1 MPNKMQ
7 RGTDPAAAILVIPAE
22 RRVLSSTI
30 PRHARLARRVRRTAY
45 ANILEPSAVW
55 IPGWREWAFSAKTC
69 GAALLALLIAL
80 WADLPRP
87 YWALATVYIVTQPLS
102 GATRSKGVYRI
113 CGTLIGVAVA
123 IALLPNLVDSP
134 ELLVLAIALW
144 VALCLYL
151 SLLDRTP
158 RAYLFMLAG
167 YTVALIGFPAVE
179 APDTIFDTAV
189 ARAEEICLGI
199 LCATL
204 VSSIVLPQPVGPAVS
219 ARIDAWLH
227 EAGLWTGEVLSGAGA
242 DPGVRAQR
250 LRLAVDAAEIDA
262 LTTHLGFDDDGQRV
276 VPWLRILHGRMLM
289 LLPILSSLA
298 DRITTLRD
306 RGELSTE
313 LQNILRQAEAWSRTD
328 APPAEGTELLRGLI
342 AGADRPLGRAATWS
356 DLLRASLLERLTAFV
371 DVADDCRRLRAH
383 IARGGGPLRQPL
395 AWRSEFDAVAR
406 HRDHGMALRS
416 ALSAFLTVLVCAAV
430 WIATA
435 WPDGATATLMA
446 AMVCC
451 LFATQDDP
459 APAILSF
466 AHWSTVAA
474 VGAGVLQF
482 GILPR
487 AQDFETLAF
496 VLGVPLLLC
505 GLMMARPRTA
515 GAGVAVGMNGALL
528 LALQESYSAD
538 FAAFANTALAL
549 IGGLWAAALMTRL
562 VRSVGAEQSA
572 MRLLRAGRAT
582 LADAAQYR
590 GRGDRAVFAALML
603 DRLCLLV
610 PRLAAAAPDSPVRSV
625 DSLAQLRAG
634 MNIVVIRRARHTL
647 PVPCVAAVDAVLDAV
662 ARHFRAPVAPPAQEL
677 RHRVDAAL
685 DLLVGTV
692 GSDGRRAALLGLTGL
707 RQSLFP
713 DAPPYRSDGTSGGAT
728 GRAARAA
735 SSVPA
740 PSPVAA

>member
-1 MPNKMQ
+1 M
-7 RGTDPAAAILVIPAE
+7 
-22 RRVLSSTI
+22 
-30 PRHARLARRVRRTAY
+30 
-45 ANILEPSAVW
+45 W

-80 WADLPRP
+80 WADLSRP
-87 YWALATVYIVTQPLS
+87 YWAVATVYIVTQPLS

-113 CGTLIGVAVA
+113 FGTLVGVVA
-123 IALLPNLVDSP
+123 TIALLPNLVNAP

-151 SLLDRTP
+151 ALLDRTP
-158 RAYLFMLAG
+158 RAYLFMLSG

-179 APDTIFDTAV
+179 EPGTIFDTAV

-199 LCATL
+199 VCATL
-204 VSSIVLPQPVGPAVS
+204 VSSLVLPQPVGPAVS
-219 ARIDAWLH
+219 ARIDAWLQ
-227 EAGLWTGEVLSGAGA
+227 EAGLWTSEVLSSHGA

-262 LTTHLGFDDDGQRV
+262 LTTHLGFDDGGKRV

-298 DRITTLRD
+298 DRIAALRA
-306 RGELSTE
+306 RGELSDE
-313 LQNILRQAEAWSRTD
+313 IEDILRRVEAWSRAE
-328 APPAEGTELLRGLI
+328 APPAEEAHLLRSLI
-342 AGADRPLGRAATWS
+342 AGADGPIGRGATWN
-356 DLLRASLLERLTAFV
+356 DLLRASLLQRLKAFV
-371 DVADDCRRLRAH
+371 EISADCRLLRAH

-395 AWRSEFDAVAR
+395 AWRSEFNAVAR

-416 ALSAFLTVLVCAAV
+416 ALSAFLTILVCAAF
-430 WIATA
+430 WIATE
-435 WPDGATATLMA
+435 WPDGATAALMA

-459 APAILSF
+459 APTILSF

-474 VGAGVLQF
+474 IGAVVLQF
-482 GILPR
+482 AVLPR
-487 AQDFETLAF
+487 VQDFETLAY
-496 VLGVPLLLC
+496 VLAVPLLLC
-505 GLMMARPRTA
+505 GLLMARPKTA
-515 GAGVAVGMNGALL
+515 HAGIAVGLNGPLL
-528 LALQESYSAD
+528 LALQETYSAD
-538 FAAFANTALAL
+538 LAALANTALAL
-549 IGGLWAAALMTRL
+549 IGGLWVAALMTRL

-572 MRLLRAGRAT
+572 MRLLRAGRAA

-610 PRLAAAAPDSPVRSV
+610 PRLAAAAPDSPVRKV
-625 DSLAQLRAG
+625 DSLAQMRTG

-647 PVPCVAAVDAVLDAV
+647 PTPCVAAVDAVLDSV
-662 ARHFRAPVAPPAQEL
+662 ARQFRAPDAPPDQDL
-677 RHRVDAAL
+677 RHRIDAAL
-685 DLLVGTV
+685 ALIVGTA
-692 GSDGRRAALLGLTGL
+692 GGDGRRAALLGLTGL

-713 DAPPYRSDGTSGGAT
+713 DAPPYSADEPSG
-728 GRAARAA
+728 AAARRAA
-735 SSVPA
+735 SAAKAGPA
-740 PSPVAA
+740 SVAA

>member
-1 MPNKMQ
+1 
-7 RGTDPAAAILVIPAE
+7 
-22 RRVLSSTI
+22 
-30 PRHARLARRVRRTAY
+30 
-45 ANILEPSAVW
+45 VW

-80 WADLPRP
+80 WADLSRP
-87 YWALATVYIVTQPLS
+87 YWAVATVYIVTQPLS

-113 CGTLIGVAVA
+113 FGTLVGVVA
-123 IALLPNLVDSP
+123 TIALLPNLVNAP

-151 SLLDRTP
+151 ALLDRTP
-158 RAYLFMLAG
+158 RAYLFMLSG

-179 APDTIFDTAV
+179 EPGTIFDTAV

-199 LCATL
+199 VCATL
-204 VSSIVLPQPVGPAVS
+204 VSSLVLPQPVGPAVS
-219 ARIDAWLH
+219 ARIDAWLQ
-227 EAGLWTGEVLSGAGA
+227 EAGLWTSEVLSSHGA

-262 LTTHLGFDDDGQRV
+262 LTTHLGFDDGGKRV

-298 DRITTLRD
+298 DRIAALRA
-306 RGELSTE
+306 RGELSDE
-313 LQNILRQAEAWSRTD
+313 IEDILRRVEAWSRAE
-328 APPAEGTELLRGLI
+328 APPAEEAHLLRSLI
-342 AGADRPLGRAATWS
+342 AGADGPIGRGATWN
-356 DLLRASLLERLTAFV
+356 DLLRASLLQRLKAFV
-371 DVADDCRRLRAH
+371 EISADCRLLRAH

-395 AWRSEFDAVAR
+395 AWRSEFNAVAR

-416 ALSAFLTVLVCAAV
+416 ALSAFLTILVCAAF
-430 WIATA
+430 WIATE
-435 WPDGATATLMA
+435 WPDGATAALMA

-459 APAILSF
+459 APTILSF

-474 VGAGVLQF
+474 IGAVVLQF
-482 GILPR
+482 AVLPR
-487 AQDFETLAF
+487 VQDFETLAY
-496 VLGVPLLLC
+496 VLAVPLLLC
-505 GLMMARPRTA
+505 GLLMARPKTA
-515 GAGVAVGMNGALL
+515 HAGIAVGLNGPLL
-528 LALQESYSAD
+528 LALQETYSAD
-538 FAAFANTALAL
+538 LAALANTALAL
-549 IGGLWAAALMTRL
+549 IGGLWVAALMTRL

-572 MRLLRAGRAT
+572 MRLLRAGRAA

-610 PRLAAAAPDSPVRSV
+610 PRLAAAAPDSPVRKV
-625 DSLAQLRAG
+625 DSLAQMRTG

-647 PVPCVAAVDAVLDAV
+647 PTPCVAAVDAVLDSV
-662 ARHFRAPVAPPAQEL
+662 ARQFRAPDAPPDQDL
-677 RHRVDAAL
+677 RHRIDAAL
-685 DLLVGTV
+685 ALIVGTA
-692 GSDGRRAALLGLTGL
+692 GGDGRRAALLGLTGL

-713 DAPPYRSDGTSGGAT
+713 DAPPYSADEPSG
-728 GRAARAA
+728 AAARRAA
-735 SSVPA
+735 SAAKAGPA
-740 PSPVAA
+740 SVAA